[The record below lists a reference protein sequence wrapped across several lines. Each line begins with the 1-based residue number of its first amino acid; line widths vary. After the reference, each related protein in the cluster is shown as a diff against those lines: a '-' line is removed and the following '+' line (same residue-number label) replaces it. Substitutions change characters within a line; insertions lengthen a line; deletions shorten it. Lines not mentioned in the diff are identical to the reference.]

1 MSRKIWLQSLLK
13 LWPIRLCKL
22 HLRSLRVRWVCV
34 SWELLGLCQISPT
47 ERVET
52 RQKSDPAG
60 KCFAKRNWINITCDW
75 FISDDLEM
83 YDRKRHRLEKLKNTC
98 IQSLTIDES
107 ILGHG
112 VRRPLSVLSAQATEE
127 SNFSRVENHP
137 SPSWT
142 LRVGQMSC
150 SELDHFFNFLKT
162 MVVL

>member
-60 KCFAKRNWINITCDW
+60 KCFAKRNWIYFGW
-75 FISDDLEM
+75 FGNVWQ
-83 YDRKRHRLEKLKNTC
+83 EKTPLKKTKNTC
-98 IQSLTIDES
+98 IQSSTIDES

-112 VRRPLSVLSAQATEE
+112 VCLVRWVFSRHRPQKSPTFRGWRIIHRRHGHWGWDKCRVLS
-127 SNFSRVENHP
+127 
-137 SPSWT
+137 WII
-142 LRVGQMSC
+142 
-150 SELDHFFNFLKT
+150 FFNFLKT
-162 MVVL
+162 MIVL